1 MTATVIEIGPG
12 TLTIGAPESLVD
24 FADQCTS
31 AELVPS
37 VDKEKPRR
45 VLSGRNVPGARTESA
60 KLVCEF
66 LNDFGVADSR
76 SEWLWDKRGTEQ
88 PFKYVPN
95 DSNARAIEGTLVVEP
110 IAIGGKAGDKPEK
123 QVEFDLVDM
132 PEFTG
137 GSQARGAALSL
148 D

>member
-1 MTATVIEIGPG
+1 MTTVIEIGPG
-12 TLTIGAPESLVD
+12 VLTIGTESSLMT
-24 FADQCTS
+24 FEDQCTS
-31 AELVPS
+31 AELQPS

-66 LNDFGVADSR
+66 LNDFGAQGSR
-76 SEWLWDKRGTEQ
+76 SEWLWANRGKEL
-88 PFKYVPN
+88 PFKYTPN
-95 DSNARAIEGTLVVEP
+95 NAAGRTITGTLVVEP

-137 GSQARGAALSL
+137 TSAGRSALSL